1 MMASVFEFQNVVMQ
15 YRSRTVLDQF
25 SLAGSRGEVI
35 ALLGENGAGK
45 TTALRVLL
53 GFAKPTSG
61 GARVFGLRS
70 ERRSTEIR
78 RRVGYVSDEP
88 ALYDWMTV
96 AEIGW
101 FCSGF
106 YEPEFVDRYRLKMES
121 FRVPLDQR
129 IKSLSRGQRAKV
141 SLALAMAH
149 EPELLVLDEPTAG
162 LDPVVRREFL
172 QSMVDVAASGSTVL
186 LASHQVA
193 EVERVADRVAIIKDG
208 RLDVCE
214 SVEELK
220 SNVSEVRVT
229 WANGSNQLPA
239 ISALNL
245 LSRRDSQRQTSLFL
259 RGFDDSIA
267 GLLTDSPDVRSID
280 VHKPTLED
288 IYIACMS
295 RDDEAAQS

>member
-1 MMASVFEFQNVVMQ
+1 MASVFEFQNVVMQ